1 LRYRDG
7 MDSEIDRQRRLAG
20 LCADCEQSR
29 RVESSHQSTFYLC
42 QLSATDPA
50 FPKYP
55 PLPVIRCRGYEPR
68 ESQ

>member
-1 LRYRDG
+1 VDPA
-7 MDSEIDRQRRLAG
+7 EHDRNRVAG
-20 LCADCEQSR
+20 LCADCEHSR

-55 PLPVIRCRGYEPR
+55 PIPVIRCRGYAR
-68 ESQ
+68 VSDNDGHG